1 MLNLLALCL
10 FAPACVMLY
19 TQSAFSIHKA
29 VGVTFSKLFVD
40 LHILI
45 SMQEEK
51 FQSRPSVKIF
61 MHDRLKSLLVDDW
74 EYITKN
80 LQLVT
85 LPSQMP
91 ASIIL
96 DEYAEQEK
104 DKRHEGS
111 AEWEILEEV
120 IAGCKEYFNRC
131 LGRILLYRFERQ
143 QFLEI
148 YKQIEEPTGSIV
160 GKSLAE
166 VYGGEHLLRLF
177 GKLDGG
183 LILVTTST
191 DQFVQ
196 FLCPS

>member
-1 MLNLLALCL
+1 
-10 FAPACVMLY
+10 
-19 TQSAFSIHKA
+19 
-29 VGVTFSKLFVD
+29 
-40 LHILI
+40 
-45 SMQEEK
+45 
-51 FQSRPSVKIF
+51 

-74 EYITKN
+74 EYVTKN
-80 LQLVT
+80 LQLVK
-85 LPSQMP
+85 LPSEMP

-104 DKRHEGS
+104 DKRMEGS

-131 LGRILLYRFERQ
+131 LGRVLLYRFERQ

-148 YKQIEEPTGSIV
+148 YKEIEDPTGPIV

-177 GKLDGG
+177 GKLYSD
-183 LILVTTST
+183 LS
-191 DQFVQ
+191 
-196 FLCPS
+196 